1 MIEMKRKRIRVAL
14 SAALM
19 LLATPASA
27 QPVSDADLA
36 RADEL
41 YRQGNVAFDA
51 GKFEDALKLYRDAFA
66 IKKSYDIAGNLG
78 ATELKLGSQRE
89 AAEHLS
95 FSLRLFP
102 ANGKEKARKVT
113 MNALAEAKTKVGC
126 FAITVNVAGAKV
138 QLGDRVVG
146 ISPVVDVACA
156 YPAPS
161 KLRVERDGYEIF
173 EQEITPEVGKD
184 VPISVTLKAGASGG
198 GGGGGGGSDEPVE
211 KPIWPA
217 IVLGGAGAAGLAVGI
232 AGVVVGAQKDAD
244 ASALASS
251 ASCTPVVTPS
261 CLADGIDLA
270 DEWATFT
277 TVGIVGFGIGG
288 AALVGM
294 TIYLLVPTRRPDE
307 AAWQVVP
314 WLDPQTAGVSVGRTF

>member
-1 MIEMKRKRIRVAL
+1 MLFR
-14 SAALM
+14 SA
-19 LLATPASA
+19 
-27 QPVSDADLA
+27 
-36 RADEL
+36 
-41 YRQGNVAFDA
+41 YN
-51 GKFEDALKLYRDAFA
+51 
-66 IKKSYDIAGNLG
+66 
-78 ATELKLGSQRE
+78 
-89 AAEHLS
+89 
-95 FSLRLFP
+95 
-102 ANGKEKARKVT
+102 KV
-113 MNALAEAKTKVGC
+113 N
-126 FAITVNVAGAKV
+126 
-138 QLGDRVVG
+138 
-146 ISPVVDVACA
+146 
-156 YPAPS
+156 
-161 KLRVERDGYEIF
+161 
-173 EQEITPEVGKD
+173 
-184 VPISVTLKAGASGG
+184 GG